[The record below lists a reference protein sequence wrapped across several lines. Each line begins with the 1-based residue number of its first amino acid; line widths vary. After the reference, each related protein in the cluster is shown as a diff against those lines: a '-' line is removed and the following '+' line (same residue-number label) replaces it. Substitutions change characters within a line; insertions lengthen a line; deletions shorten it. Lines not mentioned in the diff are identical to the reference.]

1 MGFLSPL
8 FLAGLAAIAVP
19 VLLHLFRR
27 ETAPEVPFAPVR
39 YLRPTR
45 IERQER
51 RRIQDWWLLL
61 LRALALAV
69 LAFAF
74 ARPYVVEALPEQT
87 PVVIA
92 IDTSYSMS
100 PPETLAAARAAATE
114 VLDDLPAGTPV
125 ALVTFD
131 DRASVAAELTS
142 DHGGVRAL
150 IASVT
155 PGYGGTRYAA
165 AIEAARAAIGE
176 RAGRAVVVTDMQ
188 ARGWSRGTAT
198 LPDDVDVE
206 VVPVGV
212 RVDNVLV
219 RELTVQPDGA
229 RAVVSNAGAQP
240 VRVEAR
246 LERDGQAIG
255 RATRELP
262 AGISADVTFAGPL
275 EPGPYSVV
283 VDDPTGFA
291 ADDVRH
297 VLSGAAAPTGIRLLV
312 GVETDRSLGYFLERA
327 YAALGADDARRYAVE
342 TSVGDA
348 ALRAEALR
356 EAEVNVWLAATGIDR
371 RQVSALEDYVRAG
384 GRLIVACGPSLD
396 ARVADVVTRPLG
408 IGLAPTS
415 EARPETPGG
424 VLANDPRHP
433 MLAALGEAR
442 VALGRVHVARG
453 CQMEA
458 AAPASV
464 VATFSS
470 GRPAIAEA
478 RLGEGRLLVLAT
490 DLARQWNDLPVQ
502 PAFLPLVGEM
512 TAHLLG
518 PRGRGVRTVGDV
530 TVAEYQRPGIWP
542 IGAGGTPVAVNVD
555 VAESDQARQ
564 APEEFV
570 ASIVRQP
577 RDGTRVEA
585 VQAARAEQGQGL
597 WRYGLMLLGATLIV
611 EGVIARRPRRQAM
624 EVSS

>member
-19 VLLHLFRR
+19 VILHLFRR

-39 YLRPTR
+39 YLRPTP

-100 PPETLAAARAAATE
+100 PPATLAAARGAAVA

-131 DRASVAAELTS
+131 DRASIAAELTS

-155 PGYGGTRYAA
+155 PGFGGTRYAA

-176 RAGRAVVVTDMQ
+176 RAGRVVIVTDMQ
-188 ARGWSRGTAT
+188 ARGWARGTAA
-198 LPDDVDVE
+198 LPDDVEVE

-219 RELTVQPDGA
+219 RELTVQADGA
-229 RAVVSNAGAQP
+229 RAVVSNAGAEP
-240 VRVEAR
+240 ARVEAR
-246 LERDGQAIG
+246 LVRDGRIVQAV
-255 RATRELP
+255 ARELP
-262 AGISADVTFAGPL
+262 AGISADVTFAGL
-275 EPGPYSVV
+275 FEPGAYSVE
-283 VDDPTGFA
+283 VDDAAGFA
-291 ADDVRH
+291 ADNIRH
-297 VLSGAAAPTGIRLLV
+297 AVNGVVAPTKVRLLV
-312 GVETDRSLGYFLERA
+312 GVETDRVLGYFVERA
-327 YAALGADDARRYAVE
+327 YAALDSDARQYAVE
-342 TSVGDA
+342 TAVGDA
-348 ALRAEALR
+348 GLAAEALR
-356 EAEVNVWLAATGIDR
+356 DADLNVWLSATGVDR
-371 RQVSALEDYVRAG
+371 RQVSSLEAYVRGG

-408 IGLAPTS
+408 VGLAPMS
-415 EARPETPGG
+415 EARAETPGG
-424 VLANDPRHP
+424 VLADDPRHP

-442 VALGRVHVARG
+442 VALGRAHVTRR
-453 CQMEA
+453 CDIEA
-458 AAPASV
+458 IAPASV
-464 VATFSS
+464 IATFTS

-518 PRGRGVRTVGDV
+518 PRGRTTR
-530 TVAEYQRPGIWP
+530 TVAEVAAPEYRRPGIWP
-542 IGAGGTPVAVNVD
+542 VGSGGVPVAVNVD

-577 RDGTRVEA
+577 RDRTQAEVVEA
-585 VQAARAEQGQGL
+585 TRTEQGQGL
-597 WRYGLMLLGATLIV
+597 WRYGLMLLGATLVV
-611 EGVIARRPRRQAM
+611 EGVVARRPRRQAM